1 MESTPGPVSSLHL
14 DECWR
19 LLKANSVGRLA
30 LSAAGEIDIFPVNYY
45 ADGST
50 ILLRTAPGT
59 KLVEL
64 TLDERVAF
72 EIDGYT
78 NEKAWSVVVKG
89 TARQLESGD
98 DIAEAE
104 KAPLRPWIPTLKYR
118 FVRITPKEITGRT
131 FHPAP
136 EPERY

>member
-1 MESTPGPVSSLHL
+1 MESTPGPVSTLDL

-19 LLKANSVGRLA
+19 LLKANSLGRIA

-64 TLDERVAF
+64 TLDDRVAF

-78 NEKAWSVVVKG
+78 GDMAWSVVVKG
-89 TARQLESGD
+89 TAHQLESGD
-98 DIAEAE
+98 EIDEAEA
-104 KAPLRPWIPTLKYR
+104 APLNPWIPTLKYR
-118 FVRITPKEITGRT
+118 FVRITPKDITGRK